1 MICGKQ
7 EILGIRRYY
16 SYLVIWFS
24 YGAVNI
30 DCNCKLLAVSLWEII
45 LCRSQL
51 SSTNIFLNSLCN
63 YSINA
68 SHTLLLSLRYQITLF
83 IRCRRSGNP
92 SQQYNVPL
100 VRQSDNGIK
109 VDSTSILGNNG
120 QLVRPADWSSNI
132 TTDINVITILNTK
145 RTHQLKEGAGIRDS
159 LPGIINKFG

>member
-1 MICGKQ
+1 MENKKYWK
-7 EILGIRRYY
+7 LGDHY

-24 YGAVNI
+24 YGDVNI
-30 DCNCKLLAVSLWEII
+30 DCNCKLLAVILLEII

-51 SSTNIFLNSLCN
+51 SSTNTFLNSLCN
-63 YSINA
+63 YSIKA

-92 SQQYNVPL
+92 SQQHNVPL
-100 VRQSDNGIK
+100 VQQSDNGIK
-109 VDSTSILGNNG
+109 VDSTSVLGSNG

-132 TTDINVITILNTK
+132 TTDINVITILNTNQ
-145 RTHQLKEGAGIRDS
+145 TYQLKEGAGIRDS